1 MSDFS
6 FDTHGTI
13 VTIQRYVSEDMAETW
28 AYAVSDD
35 VSVGELIDEILKNH
49 DVLQRPAH
57 APQKHRKT
65 TKWTFSISYTKDS
78 DHDSE

>member
-35 VSVGELIDEILKNH
+35 VSVGELIDEILENH

-78 DHDSE
+78 DNDSE

>member
-78 DHDSE
+78 DHDSL

>member
-78 DHDSE
+78 DHDTL

>member
-1 MSDFS
+1 
-6 FDTHGTI
+6 
-13 VTIQRYVSEDMAETW
+13 
-28 AYAVSDD
+28 
-35 VSVGELIDEILKNH
+35 VGELIDEILKNH

>member
-13 VTIQRYVSEDMAETW
+13 VTIQRYVSEDMAESW

-35 VSVGELIDEILKNH
+35 ASVGELIDEILENH
-49 DVLQRPAH
+49 DVLHRPAH
-57 APQKHRKT
+57 APQKHQKT
-65 TKWTFSISYTKDS
+65 TKWIFSISYTKDS
-78 DHDSE
+78 DNDSE